1 MPVTFKICMTEGS
14 GLKIVYNND
23 EGLAGRR
30 AEDILPGTYD
40 SIRHAQWM
48 VNAIKRCVLTD
59 FFKRRAATDA
69 LEADTLSPML
79 GGDRRQSK

>member
-1 MPVTFKICMTEGS
+1 MPETFKIAMTES
-14 GLKIVYNND
+14 RGLKIVYNNA

-30 AEDILPGTYD
+30 DEDILPGTYD

-59 FFKRRAATDA
+59 YFARKSATDA
-69 LEADTLSPML
+69 LEKTALAPML
-79 GGDRRQSK
+79 GGDRKQK